1 MVIVGEF
8 VGGAALGAAFG
19 TLFDVVKEALEKS
32 AMFKPLLKTIKSTL
46 DSLQPLIQQIEMHN
60 AELNLPNEEIES
72 CKKQME
78 EGVELVR
85 KLSKVSKWNYRKP
98 RYTDQL
104 VQLDGS
110 LKRMLDIMK
119 VQEARD
125 VKETLVLVRSI
136 DTVVKRLEG
145 NGLVQSQFEINGC
158 CAVPDEQPPPT
169 ITVGLDAPLEELKKN
184 FLKDGVSMLVL
195 AGPGGCGKTTLAKAF
210 CQDQEVKDIFKKNIF
225 FVTVSK
231 TPNLNHIV
239 RELCQLKGF
248 QVPFFN
254 TEVTAVS
261 WLETFLRETVQHPL
275 LLVLDGVW
283 SGSESL
289 LNKFAIKMS
298 NYKIL
303 VTSRFAFPRF
313 GSPYYLASLTH
324 EDAMTLFR
332 HSASLGDRSSYI
344 PEDLPRKIVE
354 RCKGFP
360 PAITMVGRSLCG
372 QPVEIWQNRLMEWSR
387 GSSIL
392 DSESD
397 LLDYLKNN
405 LAFLDKGDMTI
416 VKECFI
422 DLGSFPEDQRIPV
435 AGLIDMWA
443 ELYELDEDC
452 MSIANLYELA
462 SQGLANLVCTRKDNW
477 EVDRY
482 FSEHFVTQHYMLRE
496 LAIHQTSQEPIAQRK
511 RLIIDICGDNLPR
524 WWTEQ
529 KFQPVK
535 ARLLSISTDGVFS
548 TKWHN
553 MQLPQAEVLVLNF
566 QTKNYALPE
575 FVEKMDKLK
584 VLIVTNYGF
593 LPAELSNFQLL
604 GSSSNLKRIR
614 LERISI
620 PSLINDSV
628 QLKSLQKISLYM
640 CNIGQAFSN
649 CSIQITYA
657 FPNLVE
663 MNIDYCNDLLDLP
676 YNLCDLIH
684 LKKLSITN
692 CHKLYALPEEI
703 GKLVNLQVLRLRSC
717 IHLLELPNSIRS
729 LKMLYF
735 LDISDCYSMKELPE
749 DIGELCSLKK
759 LNMRQCSKLQELP
772 PSVLWLKLLQEVVC
786 DEHTEKLWEP
796 FIPYLRKIH
805 IKVAKQ
811 NWHPCSDWTNLVVTR
826 MEKTEVVDNMV
837 ESQINTVQA
846 DIQAEFKGE
855 IKVARDNLFPTQS
868 QSNLV
873 VTRVEKREVM
883 DKPVKSHIET
893 VKTELQ
899 AEFKAEM
906 KALRDEFTNK
916 LDVITD
922 LLVHLIQGKNE
933 KEWEGKDIP
942 EQITSVFGDYES
954 GATKS
959 GFRMHRNSK
968 KVTHQ
973 LQKVNQLSPLPSE
986 EQIVRQ
992 FSAWISNPN
1001 ASRCNLEIFDAPKE
1015 WFIDLMTSGTW
1026 LSDSHVDVFL
1036 YAVRKRANL
1045 QSQSSSQ
1052 CCTILDTVFWSWMNG
1067 RWEDFQNN
1075 SKSYKWDS
1083 DLRDYPLGKSPKY
1096 ARRWSEVDHLY
1107 LPININNQHWVAVCA
1122 DIIRRKLTVYNS
1134 MRSATQDEFISNIL
1148 KPMATMLPSLL
1159 VQSGFYEH
1167 RPELSPLTSPLKVVH
1182 LADNIPQQIVSGDCG
1197 VFMLNYI
1204 EYLSYGRPLGFV
1216 QADIQLFREKMALE
1230 MFALTMMGCSQ
1241 QNRSC

>member
-19 TLFDVVKEALEKS
+19 TLFDVVKEAFEKS
-32 AMFKPLLKTIKSTL
+32 AMFKPLLKTIKSSL

-85 KLSKVSKWNYRKP
+85 KLSKVSKWNYRKS

-145 NGLVQSQFEINGC
+145 NDLVQSQFEINGC

-231 TPNLNHIV
+231 TPNLNNIV

-248 QVPFFN
+248 QVPFFH

-313 GSPYYLASLTH
+313 GSPYYLASLKH

-344 PEDLPRKIVE
+344 PEDLPRI
-354 RCKGFP
+354 
-360 PAITMVGRSLCG
+360 
-372 QPVEIWQNRLMEWSR
+372 WSR

-405 LAFLDKGDMTI
+405 LAFLDKGVMTI

-482 FSEHFVTQHYMLRE
+482 FSEHFVTH
-496 LAIHQTSQEPIAQRK
+496 T
-511 RLIIDICGDNLPR
+511 IC
-524 WWTEQ
+524 
-529 KFQPVK
+529 
-535 ARLLSISTDGVFS
+535 
-548 TKWHN
+548 
-553 MQLPQAEVLVLNF
+553 LV
-566 QTKNYALPE
+566 
-575 FVEKMDKLK
+575 
-584 VLIVTNYGF
+584 I
-593 LPAELSNFQLL
+593 
-604 GSSSNLKRIR
+604 
-614 LERISI
+614 
-620 PSLINDSV
+620 
-628 QLKSLQKISLYM
+628 
-640 CNIGQAFSN
+640 
-649 CSIQITYA
+649 
-657 FPNLVE
+657 
-663 MNIDYCNDLLDLP
+663 
-676 YNLCDLIH
+676 
-684 LKKLSITN
+684 
-692 CHKLYALPEEI
+692 
-703 GKLVNLQVLRLRSC
+703 
-717 IHLLELPNSIRS
+717 
-729 LKMLYF
+729 
-735 LDISDCYSMKELPE
+735 
-749 DIGELCSLKK
+749 
-759 LNMRQCSKLQELP
+759 
-772 PSVLWLKLLQEVVC
+772 
-786 DEHTEKLWEP
+786 
-796 FIPYLRKIH
+796 
-805 IKVAKQ
+805 
-811 NWHPCSDWTNLVVTR
+811 
-826 MEKTEVVDNMV
+826 
-837 ESQINTVQA
+837 
-846 DIQAEFKGE
+846 
-855 IKVARDNLFPTQS
+855 
-868 QSNLV
+868 
-873 VTRVEKREVM
+873 
-883 DKPVKSHIET
+883 
-893 VKTELQ
+893 
-899 AEFKAEM
+899 
-906 KALRDEFTNK
+906 
-916 LDVITD
+916 
-922 LLVHLIQGKNE
+922 
-933 KEWEGKDIP
+933 
-942 EQITSVFGDYES
+942 
-954 GATKS
+954 
-959 GFRMHRNSK
+959 
-968 KVTHQ
+968 
-973 LQKVNQLSPLPSE
+973 
-986 EQIVRQ
+986 
-992 FSAWISNPN
+992 
-1001 ASRCNLEIFDAPKE
+1001 
-1015 WFIDLMTSGTW
+1015 
-1026 LSDSHVDVFL
+1026 
-1036 YAVRKRANL
+1036 
-1045 QSQSSSQ
+1045 
-1052 CCTILDTVFWSWMNG
+1052 
-1067 RWEDFQNN
+1067 
-1075 SKSYKWDS
+1075 
-1083 DLRDYPLGKSPKY
+1083 
-1096 ARRWSEVDHLY
+1096 
-1107 LPININNQHWVAVCA
+1107 
-1122 DIIRRKLTVYNS
+1122 
-1134 MRSATQDEFISNIL
+1134 
-1148 KPMATMLPSLL
+1148 
-1159 VQSGFYEH
+1159 
-1167 RPELSPLTSPLKVVH
+1167 
-1182 LADNIPQQIVSGDCG
+1182 
-1197 VFMLNYI
+1197 
-1204 EYLSYGRPLGFV
+1204 
-1216 QADIQLFREKMALE
+1216 
-1230 MFALTMMGCSQ
+1230 
-1241 QNRSC
+1241 